1 MMAPLDQ
8 ACPTCSQQGSALLE
22 ALIGILIFSIGILAL
37 VALQATSVKFT
48 TDAKERTD
56 ASFYANQL
64 ISQMWVDQ
72 DNLATYVATDQPV
85 SALPNGKR
93 TVEVSGTQVTVTI
106 TWQPP
111 SAAVPHRHVT
121 VAHVTR

>member
-1 MMAPLDQ
+1 MGEHQQTCL
-8 ACPTCSQQGSALLE
+8 PTSQQGSALLE

-48 TDAKERTD
+48 TDAKDRTD

-64 ISQMWVDQ
+64 ISKMWVDQ
-72 DNLATYVATDQPV
+72 DNLASYAVTNQPV
-85 SALPNGKR
+85 AGLPGGKR
-93 TVEVSGTQVTVTI
+93 TVDVSGSRITVTI

-111 SAAVPHRHVT
+111 GTAAPHRYVT

>member
-1 MMAPLDQ
+1 MMALPKQ
-8 ACPTCSQQGSALLE
+8 ACSPHSQQGSALLE
-22 ALIGILIFSIGILAL
+22 ALIGILIFSIGILSL
-37 VALQATSVKFT
+37 VGLQAASVKFT

-72 DNLATYVATDQPV
+72 DNLASYVATDQPV

-93 TVEVSGTQVTVTI
+93 TVDVSGTQVTITL

-111 SAAVPHRHVT
+111 GAAAAHRHVT
-121 VAHVTR
+121 VAHVTK